1 MQIPIIWGEPETSYI
16 RRFMDGVSK
25 VVTDEMQSGRSLPEE
40 SFTFVLARLLCW
52 FNRPRLNRNIWLF
65 LLLVLVQNLLYVS
78 KCLVQS
84 ARLNQHRWAL
94 VCYCPIPFSMISST
108 PRWFN
113 RPRLNLNINLTGS
126 ILQIEPFIFTRR
138 HYPTPT
144 NTHLC

>member
-16 RRFMDGVSK
+16 RRFMDGVNK

-84 ARLNQHRWAL
+84 ARLNQHMLCFTQPYRSSLCVLRAL
-94 VCYCPIPFSMISST
+94 CGELYISTFQS
-108 PRWFN
+108 
-113 RPRLNLNINLTGS
+113 GS
-126 ILQIEPFIFTRR
+126 YLA
-138 HYPTPT
+138 
-144 NTHLC
+144 